1 MSETRIPE
9 DRLWTP
15 ANVITVTRI
24 LLVPVFVAAMLAP
37 WPYWIPDW
45 DAAALWK
52 PWISAFLFALLS
64 CTDAVDGH
72 LARSRGEVTNF
83 GKFVDPLADKI
94 LVAAALLTLV
104 ELQILP
110 SWVAL
115 VILIR
120 EFIVSG
126 IRMVAASQG
135 FVIAASWYGKAKTVF
150 QIIAIL
156 MFIVKDSPLLISLH
170 ESIEPTLYISSWI
183 VMGIALI
190 LTILS
195 MLDYFYKAAYL
206 LGFKKKDSKK
216 GDQQSKADKQS
227 LSRNQADTNDS
238 DELLSLDNLRNQ
250 ITKKAKLV
258 IDLAKASS
266 SLLSTAESCTG
277 GLISGSLTAIPG
289 SSSVVQGGVV
299 SYSNEVKNHVLRVS
313 QSDLDTV
320 GAVSSEV
327 AQEMAEGSMKL
338 LNTDIAV
345 SVTGIA
351 GPGGGSDSKPV
362 GTVWFGLSSSNGVKS
377 ELKHFSGNREQVRL
391 QTVLYA
397 LSLFENELRR

>member
-1 MSETRIPE
+1 MSETRAPE

-15 ANVITVTRI
+15 ANVVTIIRI

-45 DAAALWK
+45 DEAALWK

-115 VILIR
+115 VILTR

-126 IRMVAASQG
+126 IRMVAAAQG
-135 FVIAASWYGKAKTVF
+135 VVIAASWYGKAKTVF

-156 MFIVKDSPLLISLH
+156 LFIIKDSTLLLSLH
-170 ESIEPTLYISSWI
+170 ETLEPSLYIVSWI
-183 VMGIALI
+183 VMTIALI
-190 LTILS
+190 LTVLS
-195 MLDYFYKAAYL
+195 MLDYFFKAAHL
-206 LGFKKKDSKK
+206 LGFKKKNTENAADSSSDTPADITSDLSVESLQKEIE
-216 GDQQSKADKQS
+216 QRSKDV
-227 LSRNQADTNDS
+227 
-238 DELLSLDNLRNQ
+238 
-250 ITKKAKLV
+250 IKKATDK
-258 IDLAKASS
+258 
-266 SLLSTAESCTG
+266 SLQLSTAESCTG
-277 GLISGSLTAIPG
+277 GLIAGSLTAIAG
-289 SSSVVQGGVV
+289 SSAVVQGGVV
-299 SYSNEVKNHVLRVS
+299 SYSNDVKQGVLGVS
-313 QSDLDTV
+313 QTDLASK

-327 AQEMAEGSMKL
+327 AQQMCEGSRKL
-338 LNTDIAV
+338 LKTDIAV

-351 GPGGGSDSKPV
+351 GPGGGSAEKPV
-362 GTVWFGLSSSNGVKS
+362 GTVWFGVASAAGTKS
-377 ELKHFSGNREQVRL
+377 EVKHFDGDREQVRL
-391 QTVLYA
+391 QTVFYA
-397 LSLFENELRR
+397 LELFERELNS

>member
-1 MSETRIPE
+1 MSETRAPE

-15 ANVITVTRI
+15 ANVVTIIRI

-45 DAAALWK
+45 DEAALWK

-115 VILIR
+115 VILTR

-126 IRMVAASQG
+126 IRMVAAAQG
-135 FVIAASWYGKAKTVF
+135 VVIAASWYGKAKTVF

-156 MFIVKDSPLLISLH
+156 LFIIKDSTLLLSLH
-170 ESIEPTLYISSWI
+170 ETLEPTLYIVSWI
-183 VMGIALI
+183 VMTIALI
-190 LTILS
+190 LTVLS
-195 MLDYFYKAAYL
+195 MLDYFFKAAHL
-206 LGFKKKDSKK
+206 LGFKKKNTENAADSSSDTLADIASDLSVESLQKEIE
-216 GDQQSKADKQS
+216 QRSKDV
-227 LSRNQADTNDS
+227 
-238 DELLSLDNLRNQ
+238 
-250 ITKKAKLV
+250 IKKATDK
-258 IDLAKASS
+258 
-266 SLLSTAESCTG
+266 SLQLSTAESCTG
-277 GLISGSLTAIPG
+277 GLIAGSLTAIAG
-289 SSSVVQGGVV
+289 SSAVVQGGVV
-299 SYSNEVKNHVLRVS
+299 SYSNDVKQGVLGVS
-313 QSDLDTV
+313 QTDLASK

-327 AQEMAEGSMKL
+327 AQQMCEGSRKL
-338 LNTDIAV
+338 LKTDIAV

-351 GPGGGSDSKPV
+351 GPGGGSAEKPV
-362 GTVWFGLSSSNGVKS
+362 GTVWFGVASAAGTKS
-377 ELKHFSGNREQVRL
+377 EVKHFDGDREQVRL

-397 LSLFENELRR
+397 LELFERELNS

>member
-1 MSETRIPE
+1 MSETRAPE

-15 ANVITVTRI
+15 ANVVTIIRI

-45 DAAALWK
+45 DEAALWK

-115 VILIR
+115 VILMR

-126 IRMVAASQG
+126 IRMVAAAQG
-135 FVIAASWYGKAKTVF
+135 VIIAASWYGKAKTVF

-156 MFIVKDSPLLISLH
+156 LFIIKDSSLLLSLH
-170 ESIEPTLYISSWI
+170 ETLEPTLYIVSWI
-183 VMGIALI
+183 VMTIALI
-190 LTILS
+190 MTVLS
-195 MLDYFYKAAYL
+195 MLDYFFKAAHL
-206 LGFKKKDSKK
+206 LGFKKKNTENAADSSSDTPADIASDLSVESLQKEIE
-216 GDQQSKADKQS
+216 QRSKDV
-227 LSRNQADTNDS
+227 
-238 DELLSLDNLRNQ
+238 
-250 ITKKAKLV
+250 IKKAT
-258 IDLAKASS
+258 DN
-266 SLLSTAESCTG
+266 SLQLSTAESCTG
-277 GLISGSLTAIPG
+277 GLIAGSLTAIAG
-289 SSSVVQGGVV
+289 SSAVVQGGVV
-299 SYSNEVKNHVLRVS
+299 SYSNDVKQGVLGVS
-313 QSDLDTV
+313 QTDLASK

-327 AQEMAEGSMKL
+327 AQQMCEGSRKL
-338 LNTDIAV
+338 LKTDIAV

-351 GPGGGSDSKPV
+351 GPGGGSA
-362 GTVWFGLSSSNGVKS
+362 
-377 ELKHFSGNREQVRL
+377 E
-391 QTVLYA
+391 
-397 LSLFENELRR
+397 

>member
-1 MSETRIPE
+1 MSETRAPE

-15 ANVITVTRI
+15 ANVVTIIRI

-45 DAAALWK
+45 DEAALWK

-115 VILIR
+115 VILTR

-126 IRMVAASQG
+126 IRMVAAAQG
-135 FVIAASWYGKAKTVF
+135 VVIAASWYGKAKTVF

-156 MFIVKDSPLLISLH
+156 LFIIKDSTLLLSLH
-170 ESIEPTLYISSWI
+170 ETLEPTLYIVSWI
-183 VMGIALI
+183 VMTIALI
-190 LTILS
+190 LTVLS
-195 MLDYFYKAAYL
+195 MLDYFFKAAHL
-206 LGFKKKDSKK
+206 LGFKKNNTENAADSSSDTPADIASDLSVESLQKEIEQRSKDV
-216 GDQQSKADKQS
+216 
-227 LSRNQADTNDS
+227 
-238 DELLSLDNLRNQ
+238 
-250 ITKKAKLV
+250 IKKATDK
-258 IDLAKASS
+258 
-266 SLLSTAESCTG
+266 SLQLSTAESCTG
-277 GLISGSLTAIPG
+277 GLIAGSLTAIAG
-289 SSSVVQGGVV
+289 SSAVVQGGVV
-299 SYSNEVKNHVLRVS
+299 SYSNDVKQGVLGVS
-313 QSDLDTV
+313 QTDLASK

-327 AQEMAEGSMKL
+327 AQQMCEGSRKL
-338 LNTDIAV
+338 LKTDIAV

-351 GPGGGSDSKPV
+351 GPGGGSAEKPV
-362 GTVWFGLSSSNGVKS
+362 GTVWFGVASAAGTKS
-377 ELKHFSGNREQVRL
+377 EVKHFDGDREQVRL

-397 LSLFENELRR
+397 LELFERELNS

>member
-1 MSETRIPE
+1 MSETRAPE

-15 ANVITVTRI
+15 ANVVTIIRI

-45 DAAALWK
+45 DEAALWK

-115 VILIR
+115 VILMR

-126 IRMVAASQG
+126 IRMVAAAQG
-135 FVIAASWYGKAKTVF
+135 VIIAASWYGKAKTVF

-156 MFIVKDSPLLISLH
+156 LFIIKDSSLLLSLH
-170 ESIEPTLYISSWI
+170 ETLEPTLYIVSWI
-183 VMGIALI
+183 VMTIALI
-190 LTILS
+190 MTVLS
-195 MLDYFYKAAYL
+195 MLDYFFKAAHL
-206 LGFKKKDSKK
+206 LGFKKKNTENAADSSSDTPADIASDLSVESLQKEIE
-216 GDQQSKADKQS
+216 QRSKDV
-227 LSRNQADTNDS
+227 
-238 DELLSLDNLRNQ
+238 
-250 ITKKAKLV
+250 IKKAT
-258 IDLAKASS
+258 DN
-266 SLLSTAESCTG
+266 SLQLSTAESCTG
-277 GLISGSLTAIPG
+277 GLIAGSLTAIAG
-289 SSSVVQGGVV
+289 SSAVVQGGVV
-299 SYSNEVKNHVLRVS
+299 SYSNDVKQGVLGVS
-313 QSDLDTV
+313 QTDLASK

-327 AQEMAEGSMKL
+327 AQQMCEGSRKL
-338 LNTDIAV
+338 LKTDIAV

-351 GPGGGSDSKPV
+351 GPGGGSAEKPV
-362 GTVWFGLSSSNGVKS
+362 GTVWFGVASAAGTKS
-377 ELKHFSGNREQVRL
+377 EVKHFDGDREQVRL

-397 LSLFENELRR
+397 LELFERELNS

>member
-1 MSETRIPE
+1 MSETRAPE

-15 ANVITVTRI
+15 ANVVTIIRI

-45 DAAALWK
+45 DEAALWK

-115 VILIR
+115 VILTR

-126 IRMVAASQG
+126 IRMVAAAQG
-135 FVIAASWYGKAKTVF
+135 VVIAASWYGKAKTVF

-156 MFIVKDSPLLISLH
+156 LFIIKDSTLLLSLH
-170 ESIEPTLYISSWI
+170 ETLEPSLYIVSWI
-183 VMGIALI
+183 VMTIALI
-190 LTILS
+190 LTVLS
-195 MLDYFYKAAYL
+195 MLDYFFKAAHL
-206 LGFKKKDSKK
+206 LGFKKKNTENAADSSSDTPADIASDLSVESLQKEIE
-216 GDQQSKADKQS
+216 QRSKDV
-227 LSRNQADTNDS
+227 
-238 DELLSLDNLRNQ
+238 
-250 ITKKAKLV
+250 IKKATDK
-258 IDLAKASS
+258 
-266 SLLSTAESCTG
+266 SLQLSTAESCTG
-277 GLISGSLTAIPG
+277 GLIAGSLTAIAG
-289 SSSVVQGGVV
+289 SSAVVQGGVV
-299 SYSNEVKNHVLRVS
+299 SYSNDVKQGVLGVS
-313 QSDLDTV
+313 QTDLASK

-327 AQEMAEGSMKL
+327 AQQMCEGSRKL
-338 LNTDIAV
+338 LKTDIAV

-351 GPGGGSDSKPV
+351 GPGGGSAEKPV
-362 GTVWFGLSSSNGVKS
+362 GTVWFGVASAAGTKS
-377 ELKHFSGNREQVRL
+377 EVKHFDGDREQVRL

-397 LSLFENELRR
+397 LELFERELNS

>member
-1 MSETRIPE
+1 MSETRAPE

-15 ANVITVTRI
+15 ANVVTIIRI

-37 WPYWIPDW
+37 WPHWIPDW
-45 DAAALWK
+45 DEAALWK

-115 VILIR
+115 VILTR

-126 IRMVAASQG
+126 IRMVAAAQG
-135 FVIAASWYGKAKTVF
+135 VVIAASWYGKAKTVF

-156 MFIVKDSPLLISLH
+156 LFIIKDSTLLLSLH
-170 ESIEPTLYISSWI
+170 ETLEPTLYIVSWI
-183 VMGIALI
+183 VMTIALI
-190 LTILS
+190 LTVLS
-195 MLDYFYKAAYL
+195 MLDYFFKAAHL
-206 LGFKKKDSKK
+206 LGFKKKNTENAADSSSDTPADIASDLSVESLQKEIE
-216 GDQQSKADKQS
+216 QRSKDV
-227 LSRNQADTNDS
+227 
-238 DELLSLDNLRNQ
+238 
-250 ITKKAKLV
+250 IKKATDK
-258 IDLAKASS
+258 
-266 SLLSTAESCTG
+266 SLQLSTAESCTG
-277 GLISGSLTAIPG
+277 GLIAGSLTAIAG
-289 SSSVVQGGVV
+289 SSAVVQGGVV
-299 SYSNEVKNHVLRVS
+299 SYSNDVKQGVLGVS
-313 QSDLDTV
+313 QTDLASK

-327 AQEMAEGSMKL
+327 AQQMCEGSRKL
-338 LNTDIAV
+338 LKTDIAV

-351 GPGGGSDSKPV
+351 GPGGGSAEKPV
-362 GTVWFGLSSSNGVKS
+362 GTVWFGVASAAGTKS
-377 ELKHFSGNREQVRL
+377 EVKHFDGDREQVRL

-397 LSLFENELRR
+397 LELFERELNS

>member
-1 MSETRIPE
+1 MSETRAPE

-15 ANVITVTRI
+15 ANVVTIIRI

-45 DAAALWK
+45 DEAALWK

-115 VILIR
+115 VILTR

-126 IRMVAASQG
+126 IRMVAAAQG
-135 FVIAASWYGKAKTVF
+135 VVIAASWYGKAKTVF

-156 MFIVKDSPLLISLH
+156 LFIIKDSTLLLSLH
-170 ESIEPTLYISSWI
+170 ETLEPSLYIVSWI
-183 VMGIALI
+183 VMTIALI
-190 LTILS
+190 LTVLS
-195 MLDYFYKAAYL
+195 MLDYFFKAAHL
-206 LGFKKKDSKK
+206 LGFKKKNTENAADSSSDTPADIASDLSVESLQKEIE
-216 GDQQSKADKQS
+216 QRSKDV
-227 LSRNQADTNDS
+227 
-238 DELLSLDNLRNQ
+238 
-250 ITKKAKLV
+250 IKKATDK
-258 IDLAKASS
+258 
-266 SLLSTAESCTG
+266 SLQLSTAESCTG
-277 GLISGSLTAIPG
+277 GLIAGSLTAIAG
-289 SSSVVQGGVV
+289 SSAVVQGGVV
-299 SYSNEVKNHVLRVS
+299 SYSNDVKQGVLGVS
-313 QSDLDTV
+313 QTDLASK

-327 AQEMAEGSMKL
+327 AQQMCEGSRKL
-338 LNTDIAV
+338 LKTDIAV

-351 GPGGGSDSKPV
+351 GPGGGSTEKPV
-362 GTVWFGLSSSNGVKS
+362 GTVWFGVASAAGTKS
-377 ELKHFSGNREQVRL
+377 EVKHFDGDREQIRL

-397 LSLFENELRR
+397 LELFERELNS

>member
-1 MSETRIPE
+1 MSETRAPE

-15 ANVITVTRI
+15 ANVVTIIRI

-45 DAAALWK
+45 DEAALWK

-115 VILIR
+115 VILTR

-126 IRMVAASQG
+126 IRMVAAAQG
-135 FVIAASWYGKAKTVF
+135 VVIAASWYGKAKTVF

-156 MFIVKDSPLLISLH
+156 LFIIKDSTLLLSLH
-170 ESIEPTLYISSWI
+170 ETLEPTLYIVSWI
-183 VMGIALI
+183 VMTIALI
-190 LTILS
+190 LTVLS
-195 MLDYFYKAAYL
+195 MLDYFFKAAHL
-206 LGFKKKDSKK
+206 LGFKKNNTENAADSSSDTPADSASDLSVESLQKEIEQRSKDV
-216 GDQQSKADKQS
+216 
-227 LSRNQADTNDS
+227 
-238 DELLSLDNLRNQ
+238 
-250 ITKKAKLV
+250 IKKATDK
-258 IDLAKASS
+258 
-266 SLLSTAESCTG
+266 SLQLSTAESCTG
-277 GLISGSLTAIPG
+277 GLIAGSLTAIAG
-289 SSSVVQGGVV
+289 SSAVVQGGVV
-299 SYSNEVKNHVLRVS
+299 SYSNDVKQGVLGVS
-313 QSDLDTV
+313 QTDLASK

-327 AQEMAEGSMKL
+327 AQQMCEGSRKL
-338 LNTDIAV
+338 LKTDIAV

-351 GPGGGSDSKPV
+351 GPGGGSAEKPV
-362 GTVWFGLSSSNGVKS
+362 GTVWFGVASAAGTKS
-377 ELKHFSGNREQVRL
+377 EVKHFDGDREQVRL

-397 LSLFENELRR
+397 LELFERELNS

>member
-1 MSETRIPE
+1 MSETRAPE

-15 ANVITVTRI
+15 ANVVTIIRI

-45 DAAALWK
+45 DEAALWK

-115 VILIR
+115 VILTR

-126 IRMVAASQG
+126 IRMVAAAQG
-135 FVIAASWYGKAKTVF
+135 VVIAASWYGKAKTVF

-156 MFIVKDSPLLISLH
+156 LFIIKDSTLLLSLH
-170 ESIEPTLYISSWI
+170 ETLEPSLYIVSWI
-183 VMGIALI
+183 VMTIALI
-190 LTILS
+190 LTVLS
-195 MLDYFYKAAYL
+195 MLDYFFKAAHL
-206 LGFKKKDSKK
+206 LGFKKNNTENAADSSSDTPADSASDLSVESLQKEIEQRSKDV
-216 GDQQSKADKQS
+216 
-227 LSRNQADTNDS
+227 
-238 DELLSLDNLRNQ
+238 
-250 ITKKAKLV
+250 IKKATDK
-258 IDLAKASS
+258 
-266 SLLSTAESCTG
+266 SLQLSTAESCTG
-277 GLISGSLTAIPG
+277 GLIAGSLTAIAG
-289 SSSVVQGGVV
+289 SSAVVQGGVV
-299 SYSNEVKNHVLRVS
+299 SYSNDVKQGVLGVS
-313 QSDLDTV
+313 QTDLASK

-327 AQEMAEGSMKL
+327 AQQMCEGSRKL
-338 LNTDIAV
+338 LKTDIAV

-351 GPGGGSDSKPV
+351 GPGGGSAEKPV
-362 GTVWFGLSSSNGVKS
+362 GTVWFGVASAAGTKS
-377 ELKHFSGNREQVRL
+377 EVKHFDGDREQVRL

-397 LSLFENELRR
+397 LELFERELNS

>member
-1 MSETRIPE
+1 MSETRAPE

-15 ANVITVTRI
+15 ANVVTIIRI

-45 DAAALWK
+45 DEAALWK

-115 VILIR
+115 VILTR

-126 IRMVAASQG
+126 IRMVAAAQG
-135 FVIAASWYGKAKTVF
+135 IVIAASWYGKAKTVF

-156 MFIVKDSPLLISLH
+156 LFIIKDSTLLLSLH
-170 ESIEPTLYISSWI
+170 ETLEPTLYIVSWV
-183 VMGIALI
+183 VMSIALI
-190 LTILS
+190 LTVLS
-195 MLDYFYKAAYL
+195 MLDYFFKAAHL
-206 LGFKKKDSKK
+206 LGFKKKSFDDIDSSSSEHLVN
-216 GDQQSKADKQS
+216 DADSLSVQS
-227 LSRNQADTNDS
+227 LNKAIKEHAESV
-238 DELLSLDNLRNQ
+238 
-250 ITKKAKLV
+250 IKKASEK
-258 IDLAKASS
+258 
-266 SLLSTAESCTG
+266 SLQLSTAESCTG
-277 GLISGSLTAIPG
+277 GLISGSLTAIAG
-289 SSSVVQGGVV
+289 SSAVVKGGIV
-299 SYSNEVKNHVLRVS
+299 SYANDVKAGVLGAS
-313 QSDLDTV
+313 EADLASV
-320 GAVSSEV
+320 GAVSSEI
-327 AQEMAEGSMKL
+327 AEQMCEGSRKL
-338 LNTDIAV
+338 LKTDIAV

-351 GPGGGSDSKPV
+351 GPGGGSAEKPV
-362 GTVWFGLSSSNGVKS
+362 GTVWVGVATQADTKS
-377 ELKHFSGNREQVRL
+377 EVKHFDGNREQIRL

-397 LSLFENELRR
+397 LELFERELN